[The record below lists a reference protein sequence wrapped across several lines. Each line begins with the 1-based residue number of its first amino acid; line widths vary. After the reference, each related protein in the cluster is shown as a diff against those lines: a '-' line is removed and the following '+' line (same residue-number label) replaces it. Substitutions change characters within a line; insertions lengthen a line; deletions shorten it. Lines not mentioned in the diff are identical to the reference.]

1 MRTYPKRN
9 DVHLN
14 SRQVVSRKVM
24 RKVKGT
30 WIAVAVLGLAG
41 GAQLA
46 PTVYFAQDVEAFL
59 VTTAEGGSSFA
70 NKEDILADEALQAE
84 VEKAKE
90 AFAAIEDPVTIEPN
104 ALEAVQAEIKRQKDL
119 GLPAYVVQV
128 GDTMEV
134 LAEAAS
140 LTVEEISTANGLAE
154 DAELVPGDILNKVL
168 GNGDNTEAATDTSVA
183 TNVVGRPTS
192 TSQVVSAGNSEV
204 PAPVA
209 QTAVTSTASQVPTAS
224 TNIANV
230 TTPATSSTGNS
241 AGNSVT
247 PGTATPTVPSTE
259 VPSTPT
265 PVPSEAAPA
274 DPTPVDPTPV
284 DPIPV
289 DPTPVDPIPVDPTPV
304 DPIPVDPTPVD
315 PIPVDPT
322 PVDPIP
328 VDPTPV
334 DPIPVDPTPV
344 DPAPVDPIPVDPT
357 PVDPTPVD
365 PTPVDPT
372 PVDPRP
378 VDPTPVDPAPVDPT
392 PVDPTPVDPTPVD
405 PAPVDPTPVD
415 PTPVDPTP
423 VDPAPVDPT
432 PVDPTPVAPTP
443 VDPTPAPSQT
453 VAQQIADNIV
463 RYSNILRGNNG
474 LAPMVVN
481 NALQQAAEKNVAYLI
496 SRGVLEHDMDNQNAI
511 DSGYARFS
519 GQVSNNSTGSVIDR
533 PAMAFANLGF
543 ATLSQAE
550 LTAAEAD
557 PSIAQALGEEYI
569 NTLYEDGGLSSKGH
583 RYQMLAP
590 SWSETGAATQYDPA
604 TERLY
609 YVQYFGTPEESA
621 YTNGL
626 SEQKGIDPVTN
637 QPKVT
642 TALASYDAYLTNLE
656 AEAPLYGVEAGKI
669 RTEVQEARQEIDEG
683 MVIVPAADVTVAQ

>member
-41 GAQLA
+41 GAQLT
-46 PTVYFAQDVEAFL
+46 PTVSFAQDVEAFL

-90 AFAAIEDPVTIEPN
+90 AFAAIEDPATIEPN

-183 TNVVGRPTS
+183 TNVMGRPTS
-192 TSQVVSAGNSEV
+192 TSQGVSAGNSEV

-284 DPIPV
+284 DP
-289 DPTPVDPIPVDPTPV
+289 
-304 DPIPVDPTPVD
+304 
-315 PIPVDPT
+315 
-322 PVDPIP
+322 
-328 VDPTPV
+328 
-334 DPIPVDPTPV
+334 
-344 DPAPVDPIPVDPT
+344 T

-365 PTPVDPT
+365 PTPADPT
-372 PVDPRP
+372 PVDPN
-378 VDPTPVDPAPVDPT
+378 

-415 PTPVDPTP
+415 PTPVDPS
-423 VDPAPVDPT
+423 
-432 PVDPTPVAPTP
+432 P

-557 PSIAQALGEEYI
+557 PSIVQALGEEYI

-583 RYQMLAP
+583 RYQLLTP

-656 AEAPLYGVEAGKI
+656 AEAPLYGAQAGKI
-669 RTEVQEARQEIDEG
+669 QTEVQEARQEIAEG

>member
-41 GAQLA
+41 GAQLT
-46 PTVYFAQDVEAFL
+46 PTVSFAQDVEAFL

-90 AFAAIEDPVTIEPN
+90 AFAAIEDPATIEPN

-183 TNVVGRPTS
+183 TNVMGRPTS
-192 TSQVVSAGNSEV
+192 TSQGVSAGNSEV

-284 DPIPV
+284 DP
-289 DPTPVDPIPVDPTPV
+289 
-304 DPIPVDPTPVD
+304 
-315 PIPVDPT
+315 
-322 PVDPIP
+322 
-328 VDPTPV
+328 
-334 DPIPVDPTPV
+334 
-344 DPAPVDPIPVDPT
+344 T

-365 PTPVDPT
+365 PTPADL
-372 PVDPRP
+372 
-378 VDPTPVDPAPVDPT
+378 TPVDPAPVDPT
-392 PVDPTPVDPTPVD
+392 PVDPTPVDPS
-405 PAPVDPTPVD
+405 
-415 PTPVDPTP
+415 
-423 VDPAPVDPT
+423 
-432 PVDPTPVAPTP
+432 P

-557 PSIAQALGEEYI
+557 PSIVQALGEEYI

-583 RYQMLAP
+583 RYQLLTP

-656 AEAPLYGVEAGKI
+656 AEAPLYGAQAGKI
-669 RTEVQEARQEIDEG
+669 QTEVQEARQEIAEG